1 MKHTVLNVII
11 ALLITENVIFL
22 NFTLLEIQKERY
34 GGQSESRKYD
44 VTQVFDYIRSSRKY
58 RYVLYFLDEDKDV
71 IEIWAKSD
79 EHSKRFTEQIAEDGL
94 DTSYFQINIDW
105 IVEQ

>member
-11 ALLITENVIFL
+11 ALLITANVIFL
-22 NFTLLEIQKERY
+22 NFILLEIQKEHY

-105 IVEQ
+105 IMEQ